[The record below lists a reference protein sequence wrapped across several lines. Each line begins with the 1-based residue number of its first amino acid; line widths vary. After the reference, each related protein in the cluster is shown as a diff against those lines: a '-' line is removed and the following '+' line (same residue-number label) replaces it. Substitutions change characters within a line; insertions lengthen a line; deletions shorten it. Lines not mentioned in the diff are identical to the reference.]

1 MIPGNSANRFQRIM
15 SLYNFIQWN
24 KIIHFAGISRFVLEY
39 CCQGKIM
46 REWITGR
53 NPIFELLSARRRQSF
68 RLWMNAGSIVKGR
81 LSEIISL
88 ARRQKVPI
96 ESVPRTKLDPL
107 GENHQGVA
115 LETSG
120 YPYVAWQDILARSK
134 ALNQPLFVLALDL
147 IQNPQNLGNL
157 MRTAEAVGIH
167 GILLP
172 LARSATITPAVV
184 TSSAGASEHLL
195 VAQTNLA
202 QAFDELKQAGAW
214 VVGLEH
220 SPEAHPPE
228 EVNLKGPLV
237 LVVGSEAEG
246 LRQLVRKSCDTLL
259 DLPLSGRITSLNA
272 SIAGSIALYMAYQVR
287 KVVS

>member
-1 MIPGNSANRFQRIM
+1 
-15 SLYNFIQWN
+15 
-24 KIIHFAGISRFVLEY
+24 
-39 CCQGKIM
+39 M

-68 RLWMNAGSIVKGR
+68 RLWVNAGSPEKGR
-81 LSEIISL
+81 LAEILSL
-88 ARRQKVPI
+88 ARTQRLLI
-96 ESVPRTKLDPL
+96 ESVPRVKLDPL

-120 YPYVAWQDILARSK
+120 YPYVAWQDILVRAET
-134 ALNQPLFVLALDL
+134 LQEPLFVLALDL

-157 MRTAEAVGIH
+157 MRTAEAVGVH

-202 QAFDELKQAGAW
+202 QTFDELKQASAW
-214 VVGLEH
+214 VIGLEH
-220 SPEAHPPE
+220 SSEAQPPE
-228 EVNLKGPLV
+228 KVDLKGPLV
-237 LVVGSEAEG
+237 LVVGSEGEG
-246 LRQLVRKSCDTLL
+246 LRQLVRKSCDLL
-259 DLPLSGRITSLNA
+259 MDLPLSGKVTSLNA
-272 SIAGSIALYMAYQVR
+272 AIAGSIALYMAYQAR
-287 KVVS
+287 KRLLNLILYRSGGIYILAGPTSKHHTLP